1 MQEMKNK
8 ALMNDDIQIKINH
21 VGMTFKDNQGN
32 DVQAL
37 KDVNLD
43 IKKGEFISLLGPSGC
58 GKTTLLRIIADLQ
71 EPTTGTV
78 RINGMTP
85 REVRL
90 QQKFGIVFQSPVLLD
105 WRTVR
110 KNIELP
116 LEIMDYD
123 PKKLPARSQEMLD
136 LVGLSKFAD
145 HYPKQLSGGMQQRV
159 GIARAL
165 TTTPD
170 ILLCDEATSALD
182 PQTTESILKLLKK
195 INKEMGVTILL
206 ITHQMQVVQMICNK
220 VAVMEN
226 GKVVESGSVL
236 DVFGKPQ
243 ASVTKRFVQTVI
255 NDQIPESIVS
265 LVKEQ
270 KEHFQVERLK
280 FIGSSV
286 KRPVISD
293 ICQVEG
299 IVVNILGA
307 TVQELQESVMCV
319 FILQLIG
326 SEDKICK
333 AEKQIDA
340 NGVIRERV
348 EVI

>member
-170 ILLCDEATSALD
+170 ILLCDEARALGMEPELLLMDEPFSALD
-182 PQTTESILKLLKK
+182 EFTKEKLHMDLLDIWSKT
-195 INKEMGVTILL
+195 NKTIIFVTHNIQEAVLL
-206 ITHQMQVVQMICNK
+206 SDRICVLSPHPGRLSAVIDVDIDRPRRLEDRDTMHFAELVSK
-220 VAVMEN
+220 VRNSFE
-226 GKVVESGSVL
+226 GGSL
-236 DVFGKPQ
+236 
-243 ASVTKRFVQTVI
+243 
-255 NDQIPESIVS
+255 
-265 LVKEQ
+265 
-270 KEHFQVERLK
+270 
-280 FIGSSV
+280 
-286 KRPVISD
+286 
-293 ICQVEG
+293 
-299 IVVNILGA
+299 
-307 TVQELQESVMCV
+307 
-319 FILQLIG
+319 
-326 SEDKICK
+326 
-333 AEKQIDA
+333 
-340 NGVIRERV
+340 
-348 EVI
+348 